1 MQGKVIRLLLLL
13 AAVSVVGLWPAATS
27 WALDFCPVQSC
38 PFWINVCQTG
48 GNTWSLTDTGICL
61 MDNNSVNEK
70 FRVVCTTTSNGQ
82 WSVDCIDM

>member
-1 MQGKVIRLLLLL
+1 MQGKVIRLLLL
-13 AAVSVVGLWPAATS
+13 AAVSVVVLCPAAPS

-38 PFWINVCQTG
+38 PFWIDVCQRG
-48 GNTWSLTDTGICL
+48 GNTWSLIDTGICL

-70 FRVVCTTTSNGQ
+70 FRVVCTTTSGQ